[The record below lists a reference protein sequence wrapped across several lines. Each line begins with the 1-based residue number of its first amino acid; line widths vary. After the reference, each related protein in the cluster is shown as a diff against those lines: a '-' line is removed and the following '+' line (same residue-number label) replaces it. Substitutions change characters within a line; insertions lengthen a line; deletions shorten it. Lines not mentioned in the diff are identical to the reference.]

1 MDLLSCFRSHSKEL
15 SGKAQERALSCDS
28 LQKTQPEALKPV
40 HLPQTYSDHSF
51 SEYGWTIVTPHTELL
66 KSYLALLEASKAF
79 FALPEAEK
87 ESFKTR
93 QGSEDGWNLVE
104 GEKEFITLRS
114 LERTPEQIREAA
126 TI

>member
-1 MDLLSCFRSHSKEL
+1 
-15 SGKAQERALSCDS
+15 
-28 LQKTQPEALKPV
+28 
-40 HLPQTYSDHSF
+40 LPQTYSDHSF
-51 SEYGWTIVTPHTELL
+51 SEYGWTIVTPHSELL
-66 KSYLALLEASKAF
+66 KSYQALLEASKAF

-87 ESFKTR
+87 EVFKTR

-114 LERTPEQIREAA
+114 LESTPEQIRDAA